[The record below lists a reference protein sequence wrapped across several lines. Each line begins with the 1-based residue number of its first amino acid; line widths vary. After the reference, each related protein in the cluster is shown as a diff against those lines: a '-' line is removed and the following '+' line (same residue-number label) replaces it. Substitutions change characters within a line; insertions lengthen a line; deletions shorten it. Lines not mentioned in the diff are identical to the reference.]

1 MLVGQPPF
9 GTVFTKFLKWIEKCV
24 EEACCGNNELYCPG
38 IHICIHRIYSYIV
51 YVHIYITVLLSFY
64 LVLVAHNGF
73 NFDFPFL
80 MEEIRR
86 CNLKESFE
94 KVDLWFADTWYDANR
109 VSSWLTNIY
118 NTHIPMYVT
127 A

>member
-1 MLVGQPPF
+1 M
-9 GTVFTKFLKWIEKCV
+9 T
-24 EEACCGNNELYCPG
+24 
-38 IHICIHRIYSYIV
+38 RIAQVYSYTYIHTPYTV
-51 YVHIYITVLLSFY
+51 YVHLYIAILVSFY

-109 VSSWLTNIY
+109 VSSWLANIY
-118 NTHIPMYVT
+118 MYLYTYSHVCYSLVLNLWPLL
-127 A
+127 

>member
-9 GTVFTKFLKWIEKCV
+9 STVFTKFLKWIEQCV
-24 EEACCGNNELYCPG
+24 EEACCGNNDTYCPG
-38 IHICIHRIYSYIV
+38 MQV
-51 YVHIYITVLLSFY
+51 YVHLCIAVLVSFY

-73 NFDFPFL
+73 NFDFLFL

-109 VSSWLTNIY
+109 VSSWLTNYTCISI
-118 NTHIPMYVT
+118 HIPMYVT

>member
-1 MLVGQPPF
+1 M
-9 GTVFTKFLKWIEKCV
+9 
-24 EEACCGNNELYCPG
+24 
-38 IHICIHRIYSYIV
+38 
-51 YVHIYITVLLSFY
+51 
-64 LVLVAHNGF
+64 LVAHNGF
-73 NFDFPFL
+73 NFDFLFL

-118 NTHIPMYVT
+118 MYLYTYSHVCYSLILNLWPLLKLANSIYHGSAHFKIGHCINEYIRALT
-127 A
+127 YIL